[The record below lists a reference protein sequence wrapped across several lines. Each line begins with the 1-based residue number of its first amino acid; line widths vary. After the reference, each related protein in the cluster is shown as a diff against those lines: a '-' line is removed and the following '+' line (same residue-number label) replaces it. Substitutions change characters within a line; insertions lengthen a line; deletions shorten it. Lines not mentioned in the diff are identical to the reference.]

1 VSSVSWGNITAET
14 DGYYENRDSCLLSDP
29 YGEGGRTVK
38 VAWVHAFGLLTP
50 ACKEQDVMAL
60 SGQRAGTG
68 LSRTE
73 SLP

>member
-1 VSSVSWGNITAET
+1 MS
-14 DGYYENRDSCLLSDP
+14 